1 MSRIVPV
8 KSNKIP
14 GVTHVDGTARIQTVN
29 RKQNEKFYEVIEGFY
44 QATGIPMILNTSF
57 NCKEPI
63 VETVDD
69 ALRTFDNTK
78 LSMVV
83 INGRCVS
90 KVW

>member
-1 MSRIVPV
+1 MV
-8 KSNKIP
+8 
-14 GVTHVDGTARIQTVN
+14 
-29 RKQNEKFYEVIEGFY
+29 
-44 QATGIPMILNTSF
+44 LNTSF

-78 LSMVV
+78 LNMVV